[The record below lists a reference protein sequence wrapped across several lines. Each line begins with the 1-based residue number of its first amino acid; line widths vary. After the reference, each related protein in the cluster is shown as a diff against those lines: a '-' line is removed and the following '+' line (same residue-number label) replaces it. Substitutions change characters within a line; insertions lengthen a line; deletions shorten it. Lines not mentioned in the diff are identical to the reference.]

1 MTATGDET
9 TLRLALPSKGQL
21 EESTLAFLARCGMR
35 VSKTN
40 PRQYMARMPA
50 FPAVEVLFQR
60 PTDILAKVRS
70 GDVSIG
76 VTGYDIVAEGS
87 ADGDDIVV
95 LYQGLGYGA
104 CDLVL
109 AVPDGWLDVNCTADL
124 ADLALSMREEGR
136 RLRIATKYPNQVRD
150 FLYGRGIS
158 QFSLV
163 EAQGAMEAAPRIGY
177 ADMIADITATGTTL
191 RENRLKQLDD
201 GTILH
206 SEACLIGNRSAL
218 LNRAA
223 VLDLARDMLELIE
236 AYERGRR
243 YQSVLANINCAEP
256 AQLMVEIARRPIIC
270 GLRGPAI
277 APIYDA
283 NGDCSALTVS
293 VVVRE
298 DQMNEALE
306 EFRAIGSTE
315 VIVSPVTYIFGR
327 SSSAFESLLETLGRR
342 ST

>member
-1 MTATGDET
+1 MTATGDESM
-9 TLRLALPSKGQL
+9 LRVALPSKGQL
-21 EESTLAFLARCGMR
+21 EKSTMDFLARCGMR

-40 PRQYMARMPA
+40 PRQYMARMPV
-50 FPAVEVLFQR
+50 FPSVEILFQR
-60 PTDILAKVRS
+60 PTDIFAKVRD

-76 VTGYDIVAEGS
+76 VTGYDIVAEGRT
-87 ADGDDIVV
+87 DGDDIVV
-95 LYQGLGYGA
+95 LYQSLGYGG

-136 RLRIATKYPNQVRD
+136 RLRIATKYANLVRD
-150 FLYGRGIS
+150 FLYRKGIT

-206 SEACLIGNRSAL
+206 SESCLIGNRADL
-218 LNRAA
+218 TRRDD
-223 VLDLARDMLELIE
+223 VLHLAGQMLELIE
-236 AYERGRR
+236 AYKRGQK
-243 YQSVLANINCAEP
+243 YQSVRANINCAEP
-256 AQLMVEIARRPIIC
+256 AQLTVEIAQHPIIS

-283 NGDCSALTVS
+283 NGDCAALTVT
-293 VVVRE
+293 VIVRE
-298 DQMNEALE
+298 DQMRDALE
-306 EFRAIGSTE
+306 KFRQIGSTDI
-315 VIVSPVTYIFGR
+315 IVSPVTYIFR
-327 SSSAFESLLETLGRR
+327 ETSNAYEALLETLGKK
-342 ST
+342 

>member
-9 TLRLALPSKGQL
+9 TLRVALPSKGQL
-21 EESTLAFLARCGMR
+21 EESTLSFLARCGMR

-60 PTDILAKVRS
+60 PTDIFAKVRD

-76 VTGYDIVAEGS
+76 VTGYDIVAEGRT
-87 ADGDDIVV
+87 DGDEIVV
-95 LYQGLGYGA
+95 LYQDLGYGG

-109 AVPDGWLDVNCTADL
+109 ATPEGWLDVNCTAEL
-124 ADLALSMREEGR
+124 ADLALSMRESGR
-136 RLRIATKYPNQVRD
+136 RLRVATKYPSLVRE
-150 FLYGRGIS
+150 FLHRKGIT

-201 GTILH
+201 GAILH
-206 SEACLIGNRSAL
+206 SEACLIGNRADL
-218 LNRAA
+218 LGRDD
-223 VLDLARDMLELIE
+223 VLLLARQMLERIE
-236 AYERGRR
+236 AYERGQR
-243 YQSVLANINCAEP
+243 YQSVLANIDCAEP
-256 AQLMVEIARRPIIC
+256 AQLMIEIARHPVIA

-277 APIYDA
+277 APIYDV
-283 NGDCSALTVS
+283 NGDCSALTIS

-306 EFRAIGSTE
+306 KFRQIGSTE
-315 VIVSPVTYIFGR
+315 VIVSPVTYIFR
-327 SSSAFESLLETLGRR
+327 QTSSAFETLLEALGRLQK
-342 ST
+342 